1 MLLWEMKPNFVFVS
15 PEMSGTNL
23 LAEKFSFHYRKGRI
37 RKKKKGHSKRA
48 PQGIYKGK
56 ATRGRR
62 NMGGDDEMERNESV
76 KKGEKIYTSL
86 NRSWRIFNKKKANE
100 NELYRAV
107 YVRKETTPTESSLYT
122 SFVSM

>member
-1 MLLWEMKPNFVFVS
+1 
-15 PEMSGTNL
+15 
-23 LAEKFSFHYRKGRI
+23 
-37 RKKKKGHSKRA
+37 
-48 PQGIYKGK
+48 
-56 ATRGRR
+56 
-62 NMGGDDEMERNESV
+62 MGGDDEMERNESV